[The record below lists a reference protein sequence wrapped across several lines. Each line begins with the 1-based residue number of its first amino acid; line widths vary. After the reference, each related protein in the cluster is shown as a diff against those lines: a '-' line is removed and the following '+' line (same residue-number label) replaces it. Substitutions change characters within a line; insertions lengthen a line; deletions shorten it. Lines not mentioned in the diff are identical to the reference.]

1 MADESNKHGTK
12 NKQNKRRLFEDI
24 SVVQVTAT
32 ALAAVTSML
41 LSSYIG
47 IAGSVIGV
55 AVASIVSTTAA
66 SLYKHFLKESTE
78 KIKEIPVIDKTHD
91 LIEHMTSTIGMD
103 KHDERDD
110 DNNALADDG
119 KFANEQPSDNTITA
133 SNTDSSAEL
142 PEHQDES
149 PDSIPLDELSIQAN
163 AVTLPISELEGD
175 TDSVNSLSTEDT
187 LSDDANKTVDADR
200 TDDATESAKYI
211 HAKIKEDDPRIKAA
225 LIAKRRMKI
234 GLIVVCVVS
243 ALIAVALSAVVV
255 YVSSQGQGIGAKP
268 QSIFVPLTTS
278 ESSKGSASDP
288 LDLFEGDHSS
298 SSSSS
303 ASSSDSSSSTN
314 SASSSS
320 NSSAES
326 SSSSAEDSS
335 STNTSTDTSTTT
347 PDSSSPDASSSSSS
361 EDNAQDPTTT

>member
-66 SLYKHFLKESTE
+66 SLYKHFLRESTE

-91 LIEHMTSTIGMD
+91 LIEHMTSAIGMD
-103 KHDERDD
+103 KHDEHDD

-119 KFANEQPSDNTITA
+119 KFANEQQSGDTTTA

-142 PEHQDES
+142 PEHQNES

-187 LSDDANKTVDADR
+187 LSDDTNNTIDADR
-200 TDDATESAKYI
+200 TEYI

-243 ALIAVALSAVVV
+243 SLIAVALSAVVV

-288 LDLFEGDHSS
+288 LDLFEVDHSS

-303 ASSSDSSSSTN
+303 ASSSDLSSSTN

-326 SSSSAEDSS
+326 SSSSAENSS
-335 STNTSTDTSTTT
+335 STNASTGTSTTT
-347 PDSSSPDASSSSSS
+347 PDSSSSDASSSSSS